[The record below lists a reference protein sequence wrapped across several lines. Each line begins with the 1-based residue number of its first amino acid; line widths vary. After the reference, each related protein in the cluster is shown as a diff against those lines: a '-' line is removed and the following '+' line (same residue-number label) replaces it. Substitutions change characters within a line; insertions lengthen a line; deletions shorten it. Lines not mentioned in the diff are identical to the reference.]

1 MSKID
6 VSVDQL
12 RAIYGQL
19 YDVLQE
25 KAALHL
31 PEGQDPVSKEVRIQL
46 QLYLAGVMEMGANSL
61 RVDGGDAK
69 DVLSTRCEPFDL
81 ELNERVRGAYEEWE
95 DETVRVAN
103 LRRAAQDQISKLYT
117 EARNAYLEHLDNV
130 IEGQDQQLAPS
141 KEALP
146 DLDESGRDYRSSLD
160 SLADAQLRLP
170 RLRNQLEKL
179 SQLLHHMQ
187 DAEAGSY
194 DKGHK

>member
-6 VSVDQL
+6 VTVGQL

-31 PEGQDPVSKEVRIQL
+31 PEGQDPVSKEVRMQL
-46 QLYLAGVMEMGANSL
+46 QLYLAGVMEMGVNSL

-69 DVLSTRCEPFDL
+69 DVLATRCEPFDL

-103 LRRAAQDQISKLYT
+103 LRRAAQEQIVKLYN
-117 EARNAYLEHLDNV
+117 E
-130 IEGQDQQLAPS
+130 S
-141 KEALP
+141 KN
-146 DLDESGRDYRSSLD
+146 SYLD
-160 SLADAQLRLP
+160 SLDEIIDGQGQQQTAGEENQPSPDRTELTSPTQDYHSSLNSLAEAQAHLP
-170 RLRNQLEKL
+170 RLRSQLEKL
-179 SQLLHHMQ
+179 SQLLHHIQ
-187 DAEAGSY
+187 DA
-194 DKGHK
+194 